1 VTFSKQVLFWD
12 INERNAEV
20 RPQKKVIFM
29 ATEEGIVIKIDSQT
43 AWVKTTK
50 TSACKACAA
59 RSSCQSMGGGKEMEV
74 EAINRAGAKVGQ
86 KVLLSFDTSPLLK
99 ATFLLYVFPIIAMV
113 VGAFIGQKMTAFLNF
128 DPSML
133 SAIMGFSFFGLTLL
147 FVRSRGNKLAQRDEY
162 QPKIIRIIRQS

>member
-1 VTFSKQVLFWD
+1 
-12 INERNAEV
+12 
-20 RPQKKVIFM
+20 M

-59 RSSCQSMGGGKEMEV
+59 KSSCHSLGGGKEMEV

-86 KVLLSFDTSPLLK
+86 KVVLSFDTSPLLK

-113 VGAFIGQKMTAFLNF
+113 VGAFIGQKMALFLNF
-128 DPSML
+128 DTSL
-133 SAIMGFSFFGLTLL
+133 VSAIMGFSFFGLTLL
-147 FVRSRGNKLAQRDEY
+147 FVKSRGNKLAKKDEY
-162 QPKIIRIIRQS
+162 QPKVIRILKEL

>member
-1 VTFSKQVLFWD
+1 
-12 INERNAEV
+12 
-20 RPQKKVIFM
+20 M

-59 RSSCQSMGGGKEMEV
+59 KSSCHSLGGGKEMEV

-86 KVLLSFDTSPLLK
+86 KVVLSFDTSPLLK

-113 VGAFIGQKMTAFLNF
+113 VGAFIGQKMALFLNF
-128 DPSML
+128 DTSL
-133 SAIMGFSFFGLTLL
+133 VSAIMGFSFFGLTLL
-147 FVRSRGNKLAQRDEY
+147 FVKSRGNKLAKKDEY
-162 QPKIIRIIRQS
+162 QPKVIRILKE